1 MNMDTTSEKTIT
13 QFGKHSNRG
22 VFLST
27 LGFVLVGGVIT
38 VLWQDR
44 GMFIWLVCLSC
55 TTLPVIHYL
64 CRELLRLRQR
74 IQDLEQHRS

>member
-1 MNMDTTSEKTIT
+1 MIARLAKYSD
-13 QFGKHSNRG
+13 RA

-27 LGFVLVGGVIT
+27 LGFVAIGAAIT

-44 GMFIWLVCLSC
+44 GMFGWLVCLSC

-64 CRELLRLRQR
+64 CRELVRLRQR
-74 IQDLEQHRS
+74 VQDLEQHRS